1 MQRLSED
8 TALAF
13 ESSPKS
19 WPVSRRN
26 RRFNNAEGE
35 ELKRAVQKA
44 RSRLGPF
51 LALMFAV
58 SILDRSNV
66 SFAKQALQSD
76 AHINDMAYALGAGIF
91 FIGYAVF
98 EVPSNLILH
107 RVGAKIWLSRIMVTW
122 GIASAL
128 MM

>member
-8 TALAF
+8 TALAV
-13 ESSPKS
+13 ESSSKS

-51 LALMFAV
+51 LALMFAI

-66 SFAKQALQSD
+66 GFAREALKID
-76 AHINDMAYALGAGIF
+76 AHIDDTASAFGAGIF
-91 FIGYAVF
+91 FICYSVF
-98 EVPSNLILH
+98 EIPSHL
-107 RVGAKIWLSRIMVTW
+107 
-122 GIASAL
+122 
-128 MM
+128 